1 MKNNILK
8 IVFLLALTSSVLTSC
23 VKEDDFDIPVLR
35 EVFFLE
41 NFESIEDAN
50 TGNNQFISLDGWS
63 NVSLN
68 GGSERWEARM
78 FSNNKYA
85 QLSAYGTGETNM
97 DTWLISPA
105 INLDETKNEALSFLY
120 KAAFHNGNAISVLI
134 SEDYDGS
141 NTASAI
147 NSATWTDLEVSFPDF
162 LTSGYPNDF
171 SNTGSIN
178 ISSYNG
184 NVHIAI
190 RYVGSSSGISTT
202 YQIDDIKLY
211 ENN

>member
-85 QLSAYGTGETNM
+85 QLSAFGTGETNM

-120 KAAFHNGNAISVLI
+120 KAAFHNGN
-134 SEDYDGS
+134 D
-141 NTASAI
+141 N
-147 NSATWTDLEVSFPDF
+147 F
-162 LTSGYPNDF
+162 
-171 SNTGSIN
+171 SIN
-178 ISSYNG
+178 
-184 NVHIAI
+184 
-190 RYVGSSSGISTT
+190 
-202 YQIDDIKLY
+202 L
-211 ENN
+211 